1 MCGRHIK
8 LIQQQEQRIAGKSLG
23 VGLTPQVL
31 LAVHVRGRLR
41 LLGMDLRDS
50 MDCRRSSGSGLSMGM
65 AVTHNRLYDNAAAV
79 QHRQDMRRIARCSF
93 HAICRVSAACRLA
106 SSQSDAPCAAM
117 QGKPAT
123 SAVVTLRE
131 ICPLIWP
138 CC

>member
-1 MCGRHIK
+1 
-8 LIQQQEQRIAGKSLG
+8 
-23 VGLTPQVL
+23 
-31 LAVHVRGRLR
+31 
-41 LLGMDLRDS
+41 
-50 MDCRRSSGSGLSMGM
+50 MGM

-123 SAVVTLRE
+123 SAVVTLSGDLSIDLASLPTDWRG
-131 ICPLIWP
+131 LQGQ
-138 CC
+138 